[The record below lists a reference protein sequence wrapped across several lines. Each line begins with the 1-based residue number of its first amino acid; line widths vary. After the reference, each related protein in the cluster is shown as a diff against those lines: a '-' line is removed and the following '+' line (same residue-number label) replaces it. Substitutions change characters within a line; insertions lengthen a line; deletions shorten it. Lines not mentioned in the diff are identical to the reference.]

1 MYIRWCFKAQIRW
14 SMMIS
19 FLGVVNFLSLW
30 DYFRKWYQ
38 GKNLI
43 LLAVSM
49 RVVPGFITVCWAGLF
64 LERTWP
70 VFAQSEPCTEFLSL
84 NHQFSVSHS
93 SSSHMLYVQ
102 STFTVRTLQ
111 ENLHSICGWESKP
124 RASVHGPILYSQ
136 PIRENIAYSTM
147 AASWNTFMEVVP
159 SWISLLVEGGGLL
172 DISWCLVISR
182 KGWLSRQASLS
193 TGLNRGAKGILH
205 SYIRFF

>member
-1 MYIRWCFKAQIRW
+1 MIPGKEFNPSCCQHEGCAQLYHSVLGRALPGEDMTSFCTIRAMYW
-14 SMMIS
+14 
-19 FLGVVNFLSLW
+19 VV
-30 DYFRKWYQ
+30 
-38 GKNLI
+38 
-43 LLAVSM
+43 
-49 RVVPGFITVCWAGLF
+49 
-64 LERTWP
+64 
-70 VFAQSEPCTEFLSL
+70 SL

-93 SSSHMLYVQ
+93 SSSYVLYVQ

-182 KGWLSRQASLS
+182 KGWLSRRASLS
-193 TGLNRGAKGILH
+193 AVLKRRGQENPTFLYLFLL
-205 SYIRFF
+205 SVCDLRF